1 MLQTQ
6 DLDIYSDS
14 EMHVV
19 EGENHL
25 IIKKRKEVIGI
36 IHDFLSKTLK
46 QTCTK

>member
-25 IIKKRKEVIGI
+25 IIKEVIGI